1 MIFLEHI
8 KLFDSELKLME
19 IVWRKSPVSAKEVSL
34 IAAEE
39 IGWNKNTTYTIL
51 KKLVE
56 KNAVKRTEPN
66 FICEPL
72 VTKEQVQLDETRK
85 LIDKLYE
92 GSIKTFF
99 ASFLQR
105 EKLSEEEIEEL
116 KKIINEKL

>member
-1 MIFLEHI
+1 MEQV
-8 KLFDSELKLME
+8 KLFDSELRLME
-19 IVWRKSPVSAKEVSL
+19 IIWRNYPVSAKDISL

-56 KNAVKRTEPN
+56 KEAVKRIEPN

-72 VTKEQVQLDETRK
+72 ITREQVQAEETRK

-99 ASFLQR
+99 SSFLKR
-105 EKLSEEEIEEL
+105 EKLSEEEIEQL

>member
-1 MIFLEHI
+1 MENV
-8 KLFDSELKLME
+8 KLFDSELKIMD
-19 IVWRKSPVSAKEVSL
+19 IIWRNNKISAKEISL
-34 IAAEE
+34 IAASE

-66 FICEPL
+66 FICEAKISRDE
-72 VTKEQVQLDETRK
+72 VSIDETRK

-99 ASFLQR
+99 STFLEK
-105 EKLSEEEIEEL
+105 EKLSKEEIDEL
-116 KKIINEKL
+116 KRIINEK